1 MFGNFLIGLREGL
14 EAAIVVS
21 IIVGYAV
28 RTDRRELLPRIW
40 TGVGLAIALSVTV
53 GAVLTF
59 GSRGLSFQ
67 AQEAIGGILS
77 ILAVAL
83 VTTMI
88 LWMAAN
94 ARTLRDRLHSE
105 VDTAS
110 ERGGFAL
117 VVMAFLAVAREG
129 LETALFLWSAVQAAG
144 GGWAPVIGAGA
155 GLALA
160 VAIGRML
167 YAGVVRMNL
176 AAFFKW
182 TGAALILVAA
192 GVLAYGIH
200 DLQEAGILPGLN
212 NLAFDISDVL
222 VPGGVIATL
231 LKGTLNLS
239 PAMTWLEVAA
249 WLMYVV
255 VVGFFFFRTLR
266 KAGSGPRPTTA
277 VPAENVTAGSVR

>member
-59 GSRGLSFQ
+59 GSRGLSFE
-67 AQEAIGGILS
+67 AQEAIGGTLS

-110 ERGGFAL
+110 DRGGLAL
-117 VVMAFLAVAREG
+117 VLMAFLAVAREG

-144 GGWAPVIGAGA
+144 GGWAPVVGAAA
-155 GLALA
+155 GLGVA
-160 VAIGRML
+160 VGIGRLL
-167 YAGVVRMNL
+167 YSGVLRMNL

-192 GVLAYGIH
+192 GVLAYGVH

-212 NLAFDISDVL
+212 NLAFDISHTL
-222 VPGGVIATL
+222 APGGVTATL
-231 LKGTLNLS
+231 VKGTLNLS
-239 PAMTWLEVAA
+239 PAMTSLEVTVWVA
-249 WLMYVV
+249 YVV
-255 VVGFFFFRTLR
+255 MVGFFFFRTLR
-266 KAGSGPRPTTA
+266 RAGGARRVAPAAAPATTE
-277 VPAENVTAGSVR
+277 VVR

>member
-40 TGVGLAIALSVTV
+40 AGVGLAIGLSVTV

-94 ARTLRDRLHSE
+94 ARTLRDRLHNE

-110 ERGGFAL
+110 ERGGLAL

-155 GLALA
+155 GLAVA

-167 YAGVVRMNL
+167 YAGVLRMNL

-212 NLAFDISDVL
+212 NLAFDISHVL

-231 LKGTLNLS
+231 IKGTLNLS
-239 PAMTWLEVAA
+239 PAMTWLEVTA
-249 WLMYVV
+249 WFVYVV
-255 VVGFFFFRTLR
+255 TVGFFFFQTLR
-266 KAGSGPRPTTA
+266 KASGGPRPTPSI
-277 VPAENVTAGSVR
+277 PAETANAGSVK

>member
-40 TGVGLAIALSVTV
+40 AGVGLAIGLSITV
-53 GAVLTF
+53 GAILTF

-67 AQEAIGGILS
+67 AQEAIGGFLS

-94 ARTLRDRLHSE
+94 ARTLRDRLHRE
-105 VDTAS
+105 VDVAS
-110 ERGGFAL
+110 DRGGLAL
-117 VVMAFLAVAREG
+117 VLMAFLAVAREG
-129 LETALFLWSAVQAAG
+129 LETALFLWSAVKAAG
-144 GGWAPVIGAGA
+144 GGWAPVLGAAA
-155 GLALA
+155 GLVVA
-160 VAIGRML
+160 VAIGRLL
-167 YAGVVRMNL
+167 YAGVLRMNL

-192 GVLAYGIH
+192 GVLAYGVH
-200 DLQEAGILPGLN
+200 DLQEAGILPGLD
-212 NLAFDISDVL
+212 NLAFDISAVL
-222 VPGGVIATL
+222 VPGGIAATL
-231 LKGTLNLS
+231 LKGTLNIS
-239 PAMTWLEVAA
+239 PAMTWLEVTA
-249 WLMYVV
+249 WTIYVV
-255 VVGFFFFRTLR
+255 TVGYFFFRTLR
-266 KAGSGPRPTTA
+266 ATGGRPVAQSTPVA
-277 VPAENVTAGSVR
+277 VGGAR

>member
-28 RTDRRELLPRIW
+28 RTNRRELLPRIW
-40 TGVGLAIALSVTV
+40 AGVGLAIGLSVTV
-53 GAVLTF
+53 GAILTF

-67 AQEAIGGILS
+67 AQEAIGGFLS

-94 ARTLRDRLHSE
+94 ARTLRDRLHRE
-105 VDTAS
+105 IDVAS
-110 ERGGFAL
+110 DRGGLAL
-117 VVMAFLAVAREG
+117 VLMAFLAVAREG
-129 LETALFLWSAVQAAG
+129 LETALFLWSAVKAAG
-144 GGWAPVIGAGA
+144 GGWAPVLGAAA
-155 GLALA
+155 GLMVA
-160 VAIGRML
+160 VAIGRLL
-167 YAGVVRMNL
+167 YAGVLRMNL

-192 GVLAYGIH
+192 GVLAYGVH

-212 NLAFDISDVL
+212 SLAFDISTTL
-222 VPGGVIATL
+222 VPGGIAATL
-231 LKGTLNLS
+231 LKGTLNIS
-239 PAMTWLEVAA
+239 PAMTWLEVSVWIA
-249 WLMYVV
+249 YVV
-255 VVGFFFFRTLR
+255 TVGYFFFRTLR
-266 KAGSGPRPTTA
+266 AAGGRPVAQSAPVA
-277 VPAENVTAGSVR
+277 VGGAR

>member
-40 TGVGLAIALSVTV
+40 AGVGLAIGLSVTV

-59 GSRGLSFQ
+59 GSRGLSSQ
-67 AQEAIGGILS
+67 AQEAIGGTLS
-77 ILAVAL
+77 ILAVGL

-94 ARTLRDRLHSE
+94 ARILRDRLHNE
-105 VDTAS
+105 VDVAS
-110 ERGGFAL
+110 DRGALAL
-117 VVMAFLAVAREG
+117 VLMAFLAVAREG

-144 GGWAPVIGAGA
+144 GGWAPVFGAAA
-155 GLALA
+155 GLAVA
-160 VAIGRML
+160 VAIGRLL

-200 DLQEAGILPGLN
+200 DLQEAGILPGQN
-212 NLAFDISDVL
+212 NLAFDISAVL
-222 VPGGVIATL
+222 VPDGVIATL
-231 LKGTLNLS
+231 IKGTLNLS

-249 WLMYVV
+249 WLVYVV
-255 VVGFFFFRTLR
+255 AVGFFFFRTLR
-266 KAGSGPRPTTA
+266 RAGSSSRPTPSTA
-277 VPAENVTAGSVR
+277 AARATTGSVQ